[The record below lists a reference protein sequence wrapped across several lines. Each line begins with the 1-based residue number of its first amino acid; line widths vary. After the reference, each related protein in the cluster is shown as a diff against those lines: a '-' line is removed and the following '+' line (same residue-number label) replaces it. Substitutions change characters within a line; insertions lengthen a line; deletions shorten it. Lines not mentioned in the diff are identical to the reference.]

1 MKSIRKEK
9 IYMSDSPKITE
20 EIIKALT
27 ELLYGMRYGTI
38 TIIVQ
43 DGKIIQMDKTEKHRL

>member
-1 MKSIRKEK
+1 MN
-9 IYMSDSPKITE
+9 MADSPKLTE

-27 ELLYGMRYGTI
+27 ELLYVMRYGSV

-43 DGKIIQMDKTEKHRL
+43 DGKIIQMDKNEKHRL

>member
-1 MKSIRKEK
+1 
-9 IYMSDSPKITE
+9 MSDSPKITE

>member
-1 MKSIRKEK
+1 
-9 IYMSDSPKITE
+9 MSDSPKLSE

-27 ELLYGMRYGTI
+27 ELLYGMKYGTI

-43 DGKIIQMDKTEKHRL
+43 DGKVIQLDKTEKHRL